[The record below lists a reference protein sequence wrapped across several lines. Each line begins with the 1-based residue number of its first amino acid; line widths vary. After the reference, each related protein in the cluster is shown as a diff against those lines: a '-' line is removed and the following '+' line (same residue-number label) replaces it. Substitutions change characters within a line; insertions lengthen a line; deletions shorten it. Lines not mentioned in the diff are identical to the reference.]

1 MERCL
6 AKYRSWNTCLKLSRK
21 AAADVQS
28 VTGKNCYNM
37 VNEFNLDPVTQ
48 PARSFAKEY
57 KMYETPAQDTWR
69 SSLLLSLMREKYDM
83 DVTGEDV
90 ETISGLIESL
100 CSS

>member
-1 MERCL
+1 M
-6 AKYRSWNTCLKLSRK
+6 SRIV
-21 AAADVQS
+21 ATDVQS

-37 VNEFNLDPVTQ
+37 VNEFNLDPWTQ
-48 PARSFAKEY
+48 PVMSFAKDD
-57 KMYETPAQDTWR
+57 KMYKTPSQDTWR